1 MDVPISHRLLSQ
13 ILEEHHDSQEEQQNT
28 QVLSQET
35 QQNTS
40 QESATL
46 NDGLHWGVLI
56 PFTLELERIRFPKSK
71 TSIEFGRNR
80 TRTVHYSLTAISDLH
95 ATITWNGQENG
106 GSVVTI
112 TDSSTNGTYLNKK
125 KIGKGLSRILTDGN
139 EVSFGPRKGEKI
151 LKKTME
157 EFTEYRYVYHD
168 LVSEKRAVYRK
179 YDLSIELGSGTYAK
193 VYKALQ
199 IGTSKWVAVKVINQV
214 MRLNCPADNAET
226 IREIDILG
234 RLRHPNICA
243 MLEYFENSNQSID
256 IVLEYVDGGDLSD
269 LIATHGQLNDWL
281 TCHITQ
287 EVCNAVVYLHS
298 QHVTHRDLKPENIL
312 LTLQKPPIVKVA
324 DFGLAKVVDDE
335 DMSTALKTMCG
346 TPMFMAPEIVNR
358 RSTDKPYT
366 NLVDSWSLGV
376 VVFTMFTG
384 HTPFPNGRTQ
394 ELKEKLDSKVIDWSP
409 LDKAP
414 GITANA
420 KKFVERLLEFDPAYR
435 MSVAE
440 AQVHPWLTEHK
451 HAYQT
456 GYPDE
461 VGVGQST
468 RTASLNSGVS
478 NPSGALGR
486 PVPSRAVTVDPYAD
500 DCLQPSPVNDLPSVQ
515 PASRPPP
522 RPATERGKVG
532 RNLRPANNRKPPAT
546 SPSVTPG
553 RDSEDDFLYGRPSTT
568 KGKQKAGPSKKVTS
582 YVQDSTDQ
590 FLYHGQPGPAPAPFP
605 GGASKIEGGVV
616 RKRTL
621 ADMVTGGSS
630 LLSSLTISSVGSPS
644 PPPPPKTKPRPRKIA
659 RMSAEPTAPTRR
671 NPPRGKGKKE
681 ESPGTETTERTT
693 AGRGTTR
700 ASRPRR

>member
-1 MDVPISHRLLSQ
+1 MDVSISHRRLSQ
-13 ILEEHHDSQEEQQNT
+13 ILEEHHNSQEEQQNT
-28 QVLSQET
+28 QELSQET

-46 NDGLHWGVLI
+46 KDGLHWGVLI
-56 PFTLELERIRFPKSK
+56 PFTLELERIRFPKNQ
-71 TSIEFGRNR
+71 TTITIGRNR

-95 ATITWNGQENG
+95 ATITWNGEENG
-106 GSVVTI
+106 GSEVTI
-112 TDSSTNGTYLNKK
+112 TDNSRNGTYLNKK
-125 KIGKGLSRILTDGN
+125 KIGRGLSRILADGN
-139 EVSFGPRKGEKI
+139 EVSFGPRKGEKN

-199 IGTSKWVAVKVINQV
+199 IGTSRWVAVKVINQV
-214 MRLNCPADNAET
+214 MRLNCPADKAET

-243 MLEYFENSNQSID
+243 MLEYFENPNQSID

-269 LIATHGQLNDWL
+269 LIARHGQLNDWL

-335 DMSTALKTMCG
+335 NMSTALKTMCG

-358 RSTDKPYT
+358 LSTDKPYT
-366 NLVDSWSLGV
+366 DVVDSWSLGA

-384 HTPFPNGRTQ
+384 HTLFPNVPTL
-394 ELKEKLDSKVIDWSP
+394 ELKEKIKRQEIEWSH
-409 LDKAP
+409 LNNAQ
-414 GITANA
+414 GITEKGKN
-420 KKFVERLLEFDPAYR
+420 FVEELLEFEPAYR
-435 MSVAE
+435 MSVDA
-440 AQVHPWLTEHK
+440 AQVHPWLMDHK

-468 RTASLNSGVS
+468 RTASLNSGAS
-478 NPSGALGR
+478 NPSGALPR
-486 PVPSRAVTVDPYAD
+486 PAPSRAVTVDPYAD
-500 DCLQPSPVNDLPSVQ
+500 DCPQPPPIDNLPSVQ
-515 PASRPPP
+515 PVNPPP
-522 RPATERGKVG
+522 PALVTERGKVG
-532 RNLRPANNRKPPAT
+532 RNLRPSTNHKPPAA
-546 SPSVTPG
+546 SSSKKAPG
-553 RDSEDDFLYGRPSTT
+553 MDSEDDFLYGRPSTT

-590 FLYHGQPGPAPAPFP
+590 FLYNGQPGPAPAPVH
-605 GGASKIEGGVV
+605 GGASKIEGDVV
-616 RKRTL
+616 RKRTF
-621 ADMVTGGSS
+621 ADMVIGGS
-630 LLSSLTISSVGSPS
+630 LSSLTVSSVGSPS
-644 PPPPPKTKPRPRKIA
+644 PPPKTKPRKIA
-659 RMSAEPTAPTRR
+659 KTSAEPAAPTRR

-681 ESPGTETTERTT
+681 ELPGTETTERTT
-693 AGRGTTR
+693 AVRGTTR